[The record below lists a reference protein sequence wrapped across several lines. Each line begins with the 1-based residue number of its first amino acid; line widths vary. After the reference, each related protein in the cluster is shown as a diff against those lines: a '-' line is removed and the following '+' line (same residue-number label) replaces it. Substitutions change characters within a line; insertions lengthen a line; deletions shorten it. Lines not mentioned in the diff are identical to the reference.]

1 MARKV
6 EFSTPSNS
14 MTPIGPY
21 SHVAKVRDFITIGAV
36 AGVDPQTGELAGS
49 DIASQTTQILDAFE
63 LILASVGSDLT
74 HVIHINV
81 FLKDMQDFDAM
92 NEAYARRMGDARP
105 ATRLLRL
112 DFVRHGAVALPE
124 TSPRIRDHGWT
135 LS

>member
-1 MARKV
+1 MSHKKI
-6 EFSTPSNS
+6 ELSTPANT

-36 AGVDPQTGELAGS
+36 AGVDPQTGELAGP

-63 LILASVGSDLT
+63 LMLASVGSDLM

-81 FLKDMQDFDAM
+81 FLKDMLDFDAM

-105 ATRLLRL
+105 ARTAISVL
-112 DFVRHGAVALPE
+112 DLPKTDALVTMNLTAVSAQ
-124 TSPRIRDHGWT
+124 
-135 LS
+135 